1 MKLIDALA
9 IKATGW
15 SDYKTKEIYKEA
27 EMVICNHEQVLLGKN
42 DIVTEWTEVEARIYS
57 AIGLFEAA
65 GTHEFLTEATIK
77 LQEAANI
84 YADWF
89 EIERMDNEIDK
100 ILAKVYADELSRIE
114 GVDQLL
120 FLFNNIQKK

>member
-15 SDYKTKEIYKEA
+15 SDDKTKEIYKEA
-27 EMVICNHEQVLLGKN
+27 EMVIWNHEQVLLGKN

-57 AIGLFEAA
+57 AIGLIEAA

-77 LQEAANI
+77 LEEAANL

-89 EIERMDNEIDK
+89 EIERMDNEIFK
-100 ILAKVYADELSRIE
+100 ILAKVYEDELSRIE
-114 GVDQLL
+114 AVDQLL
-120 FLFNNIQKK
+120 FLFNVSGRS

>member
-15 SDYKTKEIYKEA
+15 SDYKTKET
-27 EMVICNHEQVLLGKN
+27 
-42 DIVTEWTEVEARIYS
+42 VTEWTEVEARIYS
-57 AIGLFEAA
+57 AIGLIEAA